1 MQITDPIITDPI
13 ADLLTRIRNASTAKH
28 PSVEIPASNMKK
40 AICQILVDEGY
51 VKSMQV
57 KNDTVQG
64 TIVLNLKYQANGEP
78 VVAGLKRI
86 SKPGL
91 RIYTDC
97 ENMPRVMKG
106 LGIAI
111 ISTSKGIMTTSA
123 ARFWPTCGKK
133 GVKDNVENW
142 KKTHRHSC
150 RRHRHCR

>member
-1 MQITDPIITDPI
+1 MQITDPI
-13 ADLLTRIRNASTAKH
+13 ADLLTRIRNASCAKH

-57 KNDTVQG
+57 KP
-64 TIVLNLKYQANGEP
+64 VL
-78 VVAGLKRI
+78 AGLKRI

-91 RIYTDC
+91 RVYTNC

-111 ISTSKGIMTTSA
+111 ISTSKGIMTDRSA
-123 ARFWPTCGKK
+123 RAAHVGGEVLAYVW
-133 GVKDNVENW
+133 
-142 KKTHRHSC
+142 
-150 RRHRHCR
+150 